1 MAFRGTVQ
9 KQVQKALK
17 IIGDLGVTVTIAKKT
32 NEAYDIAT
40 ATVTTTTSSASITTQ
55 GLQEGVRRESSDSA
69 STLKSSLLLDSKAVG
84 ALDGYDLI
92 TISTVTWDLVSYI
105 DDGYVTTCELR
116 RQL

>member
-1 MAFRGTVQ
+1 MSLKRTVQ
-9 KQVQKALK
+9 KSVQKALK
-17 IIGDLGVTVTIAKKT
+17 IIGDLGSTVTIAKKT

-40 ATVTTTTSSASITTQ
+40 ATVTSTPSPESIETQ
-55 GLQEGVRRESSDSA
+55 GLQEEVRRDIADSA
-69 STLKSSLLLDSKAVG
+69 TTLRTSLLLDSNEVG

-92 TISTVTWDLVSYI
+92 MISDVTWDLVSYI